1 MIAVLDASAA
11 VEVLL
16 QRRKAEALSGLL
28 AEAEWV
34 LAPTL
39 YVAELTNVFWKYHR
53 YNSLPQETCETALAH
68 GLELPDTLARDAE
81 LQREAFAMAC
91 RCSAPAYDMF
101 YLVLARRNA
110 ATLLTIDTARAD
122 LAREHDVEAIDV
134 NLE

>member
-1 MIAVLDASAA
+1 MIAVLDTCAA
-11 VEVLL
+11 VEILL

-68 GLELPDTLARDAE
+68 GLELPDTLARDIE

-91 RCSAPAYDMF
+91 LCDAPAYDMF
-101 YLVLARRNA
+101 YIVLTRRHA
-110 ATLLTIDTARAD
+110 ATLLTTDAALAD
-122 LAREHDVEAIDV
+122 LARKHGIQTVAIDQ
-134 NLE
+134 E